1 MIAQISNAVRHNI
14 VEKLIAIVAATVLW
28 VVVMEDQNP
37 VIESSYTVPLT
48 FVNASESYKVL
59 NGNQQVKIQL
69 RGPRSYFVNYEAKD
83 CRAYLNLAGLEE
95 GDHEV
100 KIETTFPPGFELI
113 SVSPEQTQIKLDPYI
128 EKQMSADLIVTGAAG
143 ANATVTRVT
152 QSAET
157 VTLVGSRTAVD
168 EVTRVLGYVGLSGN
182 KESFSLQ
189 VPMTPL
195 NEDGRAVPEVKS
207 VPSQITVDVQI
218 ELDLIRKSVPIEADV
233 LVADGF
239 EIERVT
245 VDPAQIEIAGNET
258 VLNPV
263 ESIRTD
269 AITVPLGD
277 KTMKQT
283 VSLLI
288 PDGVT
293 TNVKE
298 VTVDVVLKEKK
309 Q

>member
-1 MIAQISNAVRHNI
+1 M
-14 VEKLIAIVAATVLW
+14 
-28 VVVMEDQNP
+28 
-37 VIESSYTVPLT
+37 
-48 FVNASESYKVL
+48 
-59 NGNQQVKIQL
+59 
-69 RGPRSYFVNYEAKD
+69 
-83 CRAYLNLAGLEE
+83 
-95 GDHEV
+95 
-100 KIETTFPPGFELI
+100 
-113 SVSPEQTQIKLDPYI
+113 
-128 EKQMSADLIVTGAAG
+128 
-143 ANATVTRVT
+143 
-152 QSAET
+152 
-157 VTLVGSRTAVD
+157 
-168 EVTRVLGYVGLSGN
+168 
-182 KESFSLQ
+182 
-189 VPMTPL
+189 
-195 NEDGRAVPEVKS
+195 PEVKS